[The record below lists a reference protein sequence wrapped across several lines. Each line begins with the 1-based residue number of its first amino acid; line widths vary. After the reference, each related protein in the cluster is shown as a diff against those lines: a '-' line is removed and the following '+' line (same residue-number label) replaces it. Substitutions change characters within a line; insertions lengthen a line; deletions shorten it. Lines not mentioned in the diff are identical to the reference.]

1 MHNFNF
7 YNPTRIEFGI
17 DKEDTLA
24 DHIAKDG
31 IHHVLICYGSQRI
44 KNEGLFEKVTRRLVS
59 QGISWCEFGG
69 IISNPVIS
77 SVRSGFVE

>member
-31 IHHVLICYGSQRI
+31 IHHVLICYGTSESKMR
-44 KNEGLFEKVTRRLVS
+44 VCSRRSRAVS
-59 QGISWCEFGG
+59 YPRE
-69 IISNPVIS
+69 
-77 SVRSGFVE
+77 